1 MSTEVNWVP
10 VGYGRNG
17 NIRTDKNIVHSD
29 DGKNWNLC
37 TRETSGEG
45 EYGNGVSN
53 RNLINSLSIM

>member
-37 TRETSGEG
+37 TRDIW
-45 EYGNGVSN
+45 
-53 RNLINSLSIM
+53 RR